1 MLQLTINSL
10 YFEVFSVNTTTRQV
24 AVKCR
29 VYGDNS
35 AMEFGKICPGKMVTQ
50 LLLLLLLLTI
60 ISTVNSERDITSPQE
75 VDVLVQL
82 FTNRL

>member
-1 MLQLTINSL
+1 
-10 YFEVFSVNTTTRQV
+10 
-24 AVKCR
+24 
-29 VYGDNS
+29 
-35 AMEFGKICPGKMVTQ
+35 MEFGKICPGKMVTQ